1 MFPCRSFHQ
10 RATDL
15 KKALRLY
22 NLLMM
27 KRNEPLRDLV
37 SEFTAIST
45 SLDKMQKK
53 SKTMDIAGGT
63 TGAVGGVTAVLG
75 IALAPVTM
83 GTSLI
88 ATAVGAGMVASA
100 GGLGA
105 HSVKQ
110 AKKKVVNK
118 MTIEKL
124 MFNYKANVVD
134 LEHCLRFVL
143 SVMGELRRYDIP
155 RLQRAG
161 ASADALKT
169 AHLSQSVSR
178 ASTVT
183 QASGMSSG
191 RLLESFAKEIDMYF
205 SDKDDQKLKKS
216 CKGRFSGRVQ
226 LLAENLQGELDHLNR
241 MWEMFS

>member
-1 MFPCRSFHQ
+1 MR
-10 RATDL
+10 
-15 KKALRLY
+15 KALRLF

-27 KRNEPLRDLV
+27 KRNEPLRDLI

-45 SLDKMQKK
+45 SLNKIQKK
-53 SKTMDIAGGT
+53 GKTMDIAGGT

-88 ATAVGAGMVASA
+88 ATVVGAGMVASA
-100 GGLGA
+100 GGMGA
-105 HSVKQ
+105 HSAKQ
-110 AKKKVVNK
+110 AKKKIVDK
-118 MTIEKL
+118 MTMEKL
-124 MFNYKANVVD
+124 VYNYKTKVVD
-134 LEHCLRFVL
+134 LEHCLSFIL
-143 SVMGELRRYDIP
+143 SAMNDLRRYDVP

-161 ASADALKT
+161 ADTDALKT
-169 AHLSQSVSR
+169 AHLSQFVLKNCMDSSSTSPVTR
-178 ASTVT
+178 ASGV
-183 QASGMSSG
+183 SSE
-191 RLLESFAKEIDMYF
+191 RLLEGFAKEMDLHF

-226 LLAENLQGELDHLNR
+226 LLAENLQEELDHLNR